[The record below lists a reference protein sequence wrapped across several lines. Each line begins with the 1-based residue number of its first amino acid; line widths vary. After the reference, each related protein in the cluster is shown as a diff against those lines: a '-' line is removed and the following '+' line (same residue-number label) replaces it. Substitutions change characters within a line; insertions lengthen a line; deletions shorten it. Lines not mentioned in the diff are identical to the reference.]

1 MRIDKRNMEQL
12 KKITNRNGSSASS
25 AQLSDDNGAEVL
37 YFGSEEQGDE
47 EVDKLLFGKCN
58 KKIYLHVDIIMIS
71 VLIDANWK
79 AINEIE

>member
-1 MRIDKRNMEQL
+1 MEQL
-12 KKITNRNGSSASS
+12 KKMTCRNGSSASS

-47 EVDKLLFGKCN
+47 KVDKLLFGKCN
-58 KKIYLHVDIIMIS
+58 KKIYLHVDIITIS

-79 AINEIE
+79 AIKEIDER